1 MIYANLD
8 IITRRYLIE
17 KGLPIHWY
25 LEVMTHSA
33 SAIREL
39 SFDTLQILNAARV
52 SINSY
57 GAAILP
63 DDFVDELGVYTQIG
77 DALYALP
84 KQDWITPIRIHDTD
98 TGAFLPY
105 TSTAQNADG
114 SADFLDFPG
123 LWNWYWNVNNY
134 GEPTGRLFGA
144 SGGTQQG
151 YKVFPQRR
159 QIQFTDN
166 FQNSNATILYISDGQ
181 RADNATKV
189 DTMAQQTIHAW
200 CDWKR
205 SPNAADKDSPEANT
219 FYNEKRLLRARKSDL
234 TKVDILNV
242 IRNSYTAAIKS

>member
-1 MIYANLD
+1 MIYTNLD
-8 IITRRYLIE
+8 IITRRYLME
-17 KGLPIHWY
+17 KGLPIHCY
-25 LEVMTHSA
+25 LEVMTHNA
-33 SAIREL
+33 TGIREL
-39 SFDTLQILNAARV
+39 SFDSLQVINSARLP
-52 SINSY
+52 INSY
-57 GAAILP
+57 GAATLP
-63 DDFVDELGVYTQIG
+63 DDFVDELGVYVPIG
-77 DALYALP
+77 DGIYALP
-84 KQDWITPIRIHDTD
+84 KQDWITPLRIHNTE
-98 TGAFLPY
+98 TGAFTPY
-105 TSTAQNADG
+105 STTQNEDG

-123 LWNWYWNVNNY
+123 IWNWYWNVNNY

-151 YKVFPQRR
+151 YKVVRERR

-166 FQNSNATILYISDGQ
+166 FQNSNTTILYISDGQ

-205 SPNAADKDSPEANT
+205 SPNAAIKDSYEAAT
-219 FYNEKRLLRARKSDL
+219 YYNERRLLRARKSDL

>member
-1 MIYANLD
+1 MIYTNLD
-8 IITRRYLIE
+8 IITRRYLME

-25 LEVMTHSA
+25 LEVMTHNA
-33 SAIREL
+33 TGIREL
-39 SFDTLQILNAARV
+39 SFDSLQVINSARLP
-52 SINSY
+52 INSY
-57 GAAILP
+57 GAATLP
-63 DDFVDELGVYTQIG
+63 DDFVDELGVYVPIG
-77 DALYALP
+77 DGIYALP
-84 KQDWITPIRIHDTD
+84 KQDWITPLRIHDTE
-98 TGAFLPY
+98 TGAFTPY
-105 TSTAQNADG
+105 STTQNEDG

-123 LWNWYWNVNNY
+123 IWNWYWNVYYY

-151 YKVFPQRR
+151 YKVVRERR

-166 FQNSNATILYISDGQ
+166 FQNSDATILYISDGQ

-205 SPNAADKDSPEANT
+205 SPNAAIKDSYEAAT
-219 FYNEKRLLRARKSDL
+219 YYNERRLLRARKSDL

>member
-1 MIYANLD
+1 
-8 IITRRYLIE
+8 
-17 KGLPIHWY
+17 
-25 LEVMTHSA
+25 
-33 SAIREL
+33 
-39 SFDTLQILNAARV
+39 
-52 SINSY
+52 
-57 GAAILP
+57 
-63 DDFVDELGVYTQIG
+63 VDELGVYVPIG
-77 DALYALP
+77 DGIYALP
-84 KQDWITPIRIHDTD
+84 KQDWITPLRIHDTE
-98 TGAFLPY
+98 TGAFTPY
-105 TSTAQNADG
+105 STTQNEDG

-123 LWNWYWNVNNY
+123 IWNWYWNVNNY

-151 YKVFPQRR
+151 YKVVRERR

-166 FQNSNATILYISDGQ
+166 FQNSDATILYISDGQ

-205 SPNAADKDSPEANT
+205 SPNAAIKDSYEAAT
-219 FYNEKRLLRARKSDL
+219 YYNERRLLRARKSDL